1 MKISDMIMVIENRK
15 GTESNS
21 LCSFED
27 YLSEFVF
34 KTTEDQKVRAE
45 LIGEIMQSK
54 YEKNGWSEIYTA
66 ANHTIHARYCK
77 DLNDLQAFVL
87 GCYNDTRPELN
98 LNVFH
103 SSIECLGV
111 VESMGIPYNG
121 SKGDLRAL
129 HYEKVKRE
137 FVEGEVLSNFNG
149 RQYRVLEK
157 YSDDNLLLQDV
168 ESGSFVVGEGT
179 AFYAKYPRA
188 EGIGSENCVYGI
200 EWQSGI
206 YPGGAK
212 PSEINFKQ
220 IRQEYGTV
228 REEEKNKS
236 YREELTE
243 KFDELYRISRDV
255 KLTET
260 VCEAAKEALYDEFGT
275 ARRNIFMDK
284 LEKGQYDRPGIT
296 LNPEGYVR

>member
-1 MKISDMIMVIENRK
+1 MKINEMIMVIENKR
-15 GTESNS
+15 GTEENY

-34 KTTEDQKVRAE
+34 KTTEEDQVRAE
-45 LIGEIMQSK
+45 LIGEIVQSK

-66 ANHTIHARYCK
+66 ANHTIQARYCK
-77 DLNDLQAFVL
+77 DFNDLQAFVL
-87 GCYNDTRPELN
+87 GCYNDEKPELN
-98 LNVFH
+98 LNVFR

-111 VESMGIPYNG
+111 METMGISYNG
-121 SKGDLRAL
+121 NKGDLCAL

-137 FVEGEVLSNFNG
+137 FVEGEVLNNFNG

-157 YSDDNLLLQDV
+157 YSDNNLLLQDV

-179 AFYAKYPRA
+179 AFYAKYPKA
-188 EGIGSENCVYGI
+188 EGIHSEHCVYGI

-220 IRQEYGTV
+220 IRQEYGSP
-228 REEEKNKS
+228 EKVEKAKS

-243 KFDELYRISRDV
+243 KFDALYDISRNTT
-255 KLTET
+255 LTEA
-260 VCEAAKEALYDEFGT
+260 VCEVAKKALYDEFGT
-275 ARRNIFMDK
+275 SRKSVFEEKLDK
-284 LEKGQYDRPGIT
+284 GIYD
-296 LNPEGYVR
+296 NPMHKKMPEVRVR

>member
-1 MKISDMIMVIENRK
+1 MKINDMIMVIENRK

-54 YEKNGWSEIYTA
+54 YEKTGWSEIYTA

-87 GCYNDTRPELN
+87 GCYNDARPEMN
-98 LNVFH
+98 LNVFR

-149 RQYRVLEK
+149 RQ
-157 YSDDNLLLQDV
+157 
-168 ESGSFVVGEGT
+168 
-179 AFYAKYPRA
+179 
-188 EGIGSENCVYGI
+188 
-200 EWQSGI
+200 
-206 YPGGAK
+206 
-212 PSEINFKQ
+212 
-220 IRQEYGTV
+220 
-228 REEEKNKS
+228 
-236 YREELTE
+236 
-243 KFDELYRISRDV
+243 
-255 KLTET
+255 
-260 VCEAAKEALYDEFGT
+260 
-275 ARRNIFMDK
+275 
-284 LEKGQYDRPGIT
+284 
-296 LNPEGYVR
+296 